1 LDKPKQRYIR
11 LLENALFG
19 FGLSKLGLFDG
30 FSIQIVTSKVE
41 MMTCLSG
48 KFPYLWDN
56 ALYCQVNCLPTGGPI
71 NLSGIIINH
80 RGGLLSFTE
89 VTIFQRKKI
98 VLSPIILPS
107 TVEE

>member
-1 LDKPKQRYIR
+1 

-48 KFPYLWDN
+48 KIPIPLG
-56 ALYCQVNCLPTGGPI
+56 QRSVLPG
-71 NLSGIIINH
+71 
-80 RGGLLSFTE
+80 
-89 VTIFQRKKI
+89 
-98 VLSPIILPS
+98 
-107 TVEE
+107 